1 MFSSRR
7 AQIFVWTL
15 FDFANTSFSV
25 LIVAVGYSLYFKQ
38 IVVGDAATGKGD
50 FFWGLAVSI
59 SMLLT
64 ALIAPV
70 LGAASDFTRR
80 RKNYLFLFTL
90 LSVICTALLYFVGEN
105 MILVGSLLFIVANI
119 GFEGGIVFYNAFLP
133 SLTEQEN
140 YGRLSGY
147 GFAMGYVGS
156 LVSLLIAIPLYSG
169 GFAAEN
175 LASVRLSFLLAAA
188 MFFVFSL
195 PLFVFLRESS
205 SERSPSDKG
214 VLRRSPFGHSDVPS
228 LRDRWSG
235 NERKRT
241 EARPVSYLHE
251 GYSRVIETL
260 RHLTSPQYKEIGKF
274 LLAFFLYNDGILTVI
289 SFASIFAEGTLKFSL
304 QEILVLFAVVQ
315 ASAIVGSLLFGW
327 LTDRL
332 GPKRT
337 ITITLLCWIGVVVA
351 SYFVNSKEM
360 FYIIGIVAG
369 ASMGGSQSASRSFMA
384 LLTPRDR
391 EAEFFGFYDGFCG
404 KASAVI
410 GTFIF
415 GILSW
420 MTGSQR
426 VAVIAVGIFFVAGLW
441 LLRRVNEPRVQIVTK
456 N

>member
-25 LIVAVGYSLYFKQ
+25 LIVAVGYSLYFKN
-38 IVVGDAATGKGD
+38 IVAGGAGRGD
-50 FFWGLAVSI
+50 FFWGFAVSI

-70 LGAASDFTRR
+70 LGAASDFSRR
-80 RKNYLFLFTL
+80 RKHYLFLFTF
-90 LSVICTALLYFVGEN
+90 LSVLCTALLYFVGEN
-105 MILVGSLLFIVANI
+105 MILVGSLLFIIANI

-133 SLTEQEN
+133 SLTEREQF
-140 YGRLSGY
+140 GRLSGY

-175 LASVRLSFLLAAA
+175 LANVRLSFLLAAG

-195 PLFVFLRESS
+195 PLFLFLRE
-205 SERSPSDKG
+205 
-214 VLRRSPFGHSDVPS
+214 RRQAIAT
-228 LRDRWSG
+228 R
-235 NERKRT
+235 
-241 EARPVSYLHE
+241 VSYLRE

-289 SFASIFAEGTLKFSL
+289 SFASIFAEDTLKFSL
-304 QEILVLFAVVQ
+304 QEILILFAVVQ
-315 ASAIVGSLLFGW
+315 ASAIVGSLIFGW
-327 LTDRL
+327 MTDKI

-337 ITITLLCWIGVVVA
+337 ITISLICWIAVVVA
-351 SYFVNSKEM
+351 SYFVNSKEI
-360 FYIIGIVAG
+360 FYVIGIVAG

-384 LLTPRDR
+384 LLTPPDR

-420 MTGSQR
+420 ATGSQR
-426 VAVIAVGIFFVAGLW
+426 VAIVSVAVFFMGGLW
-441 LLRRVNEPRVQIVTK
+441 MLKNVTEPRPAIVTK

>member
-1 MFSSRR
+1 MLSFSRK
-7 AQIFVWTL
+7 QILVWTL

-38 IVVGDAATGKGD
+38 IVVGGAGKGD

-70 LGAASDFTRR
+70 LGAASDFTRQ
-80 RKNYLFLFTL
+80 RKRYLFIFTL
-90 LSVICTALLYFVGEN
+90 ASVLCTAMLSFVGEN
-105 MILVGSLLFIVANI
+105 MILLGSLLFIIANI

-133 SLTEQEN
+133 ALAGKEL

-156 LVSLLIAIPLYSG
+156 LVSLLIAIPLYKG
-169 GFAAEN
+169 GFAVEN
-175 LASVRLSFLLAAA
+175 LANVRLSFLLAAA

-195 PLFVFLRESS
+195 PLFLFLRESI
-205 SERSPSDKG
+205 PA
-214 VLRRSPFGHSDVPS
+214 
-228 LRDRWSG
+228 
-235 NERKRT
+235 RKEMEQT
-241 EARPVSYLHE
+241 EERPVSYLHE

-289 SFASIFAEGTLKFSL
+289 SFASIFAEDTLKFSL
-304 QEILVLFAVVQ
+304 QEILLLFAVVQ
-315 ASAIVGSLLFGW
+315 ASAIIGSLVFGW
-327 LTDRL
+327 MTDKI

-337 ITITLLCWIGVVVA
+337 ITISLICWLAVVIA
-351 SYFVNSKEM
+351 SYVVNSKEM
-360 FYIIGIVAG
+360 FYAIGIVAG

-384 LLTPRDR
+384 LLTPAAR
-391 EAEFFGFYDGFCG
+391 EAEFFGFYDGVCG

-420 MTGSQR
+420 ATGSQR
-426 VAVIAVGIFFVAGLW
+426 IAVVSVGVFFVLGLW
-441 LLRRVNEPRVQIVTK
+441 LLTNVVEPGLQK
-456 N
+456 KAQPLQ

>member
-1 MFSSRR
+1 MLSSRR
-7 AQIFVWTL
+7 AQIFIWTL

-38 IVVGDAATGKGD
+38 IVAGGAGRGD

-70 LGAASDFTRR
+70 LGAASDFTRQ
-80 RKNYLFLFTL
+80 RKHYLFIFTF
-90 LSVICTALLYFVGEN
+90 LSVLCTALLYFVGEN
-105 MILVGSLLFIVANI
+105 MILVGSLLFIIANI

-133 SLTEQEN
+133 SLTEKEN

-175 LASVRLSFLLAAA
+175 LPNVRLSFLLAAA

-195 PLFVFLRESS
+195 PLFLFLRE
-205 SERSPSDKG
+205 
-214 VLRRSPFGHSDVPS
+214 
-228 LRDRWSG
+228 
-235 NERKRT
+235 RKQT
-241 EARPVSYLHE
+241 TARPGSYLHE

-289 SFASIFAEGTLKFSL
+289 SFASIFAEDTLKFSL
-304 QEILVLFAVVQ
+304 QEILILFAVVQ
-315 ASAIVGSLLFGW
+315 ASAIVGSLIFGW
-327 LTDRL
+327 MTDTI

-337 ITITLLCWIGVVVA
+337 ITISLLCWIAVVVA
-351 SYFVNSKEM
+351 SYFVNSKAV
-360 FYIIGIVAG
+360 FYIVGIVAG

-384 LLTPRDR
+384 LLTPPDR

-426 VAVIAVGIFFVAGLW
+426 VAVVSVAIFFVGGVW
-441 LLRRVNEPRVQIVTK
+441 LLQKVREPG
-456 N
+456 